1 MYGIINS
8 TIESLVTENYGEAV
22 WNKVKNKSEEELDI
36 KDLQIPD
43 DDMRTFRLAIA
54 TAEVLGIS
62 INEVLFKFGEYWVI
76 SIGLQY
82 YSLIMQTDKNNLREF
97 LFNLPKFYKKV
108 MLMCPNIA
116 PPDFKVIDK
125 GNNKVEIHNYSSIK
139 GLAYFMNGLI
149 SGMGKAY
156 KQSPEIQ
163 LKKSRIV
170 GRDHE
175 EFAINW

>member
-8 TIESLVTENYGEAV
+8 AIESLVTENYGEEV
-22 WNKVKNKSEEELDI
+22 WINVKAKSEEELNI
-36 KDLQIPD
+36 KDLNIPND
-43 DDMRTFRLAIA
+43 DLVTFRLAIA
-54 TAEVLGIS
+54 TAEVLGLS

-76 SIGLQY
+76 SIGMQY

-97 LFNLPKFYKKV
+97 LFNLPKFYNKV

-116 PPDFKVIDK
+116 PPNFKVIDK

-156 KQSPEIQ
+156 KQSPEIE
-163 LKKSRIV
+163 LKKSRV
-170 GRDHE
+170 ACRDHE